1 MRRLAPGTPIGSMA
15 TNRGGE
21 MASTSND
28 STVAIWCIDDYI
40 KRYQQASVGDWWISE
55 VFAFDHPQ
63 FGIIKFFLRFMPK
76 NGCEASDAF
85 IDMQVMNPPVKS
97 SISIKCKA
105 WIETYDKRRYET
117 LGVNRPVPIR
127 RESFGVRF
135 YRHEKKSKLIRSQTI
150 FVCLRS
156 QYPVK
161 TVGTISYPNAL
172 HCWPIPDLA
181 PQFADIKTGTPW
193 ESEEFTIPQLEA
205 VKFAI
210 VFYPR
215 GDGGKHQNYCA
226 LELKVNTF
234 GAHSKL
240 TIQFEL
246 WLGNP
251 DRRLRKISFNHVFL
265 NGLPDGISHYETLS
279 RFEEFIV
286 EGPFNIYCNICPITA
301 VVAPTR
307 EPIFDQRFASF
318 FNNPFFSDAEIHV
331 DNKIFK
337 ISRAIVS
344 GSSPIFRAMF
354 DKKIKRTNERS
365 VAMVEKMLIYIYENK
380 VDNLNDIAAELLPV
394 ADYYQIDNLVKI
406 CVDSIVN
413 NLTTKNV
420 LSVLQLAFDRPHLI
434 EFRVHVMNF
443 TNANYNE
450 IRQLDGFEEFFDA
463 QPEIA
468 NQ

>member
-85 IDMQVMNPPVKS
+85 IDMQVINPPVKS

-105 WIETYDKRRYET
+105 WIETHDKRRYET
-117 LGVNRPVPIR
+117 LGVNRPVQINSERKFWRSLLPA
-127 RESFGVRF
+127 RE
-135 YRHEKKSKLIRSQTI
+135 KSKLIRSQTI

-161 TVGTISYPNAL
+161 TAGAISYPNSL
-172 HCWPIPDLA
+172 HCWSIPVLA
-181 PQFADIKTGTPW
+181 P
-193 ESEEFTIPQLEA
+193 
-205 VKFAI
+205 
-210 VFYPR
+210 
-215 GDGGKHQNYCA
+215 
-226 LELKVNTF
+226 
-234 GAHSKL
+234 
-240 TIQFEL
+240 
-246 WLGNP
+246 
-251 DRRLRKISFNHVFL
+251 FNHVFL

-279 RFEEFIV
+279 RLEEFIV

-354 DKKIKRTNERS
+354 DKKIKEQTSGVVRIDRFE

-434 EFRVHVMNF
+434 EFRVYVMNF

>member
-1 MRRLAPGTPIGSMA
+1 
-15 TNRGGE
+15 

-40 KRYQQASVGDWWISE
+40 KRYQQASV
-55 VFAFDHPQ
+55 A
-63 FGIIKFFLRFMPK
+63 
-76 NGCEASDAF
+76 
-85 IDMQVMNPPVKS
+85 
-97 SISIKCKA
+97 
-105 WIETYDKRRYET
+105 
-117 LGVNRPVPIR
+117 
-127 RESFGVRF
+127 
-135 YRHEKKSKLIRSQTI
+135 
-150 FVCLRS
+150 
-156 QYPVK
+156 
-161 TVGTISYPNAL
+161 
-172 HCWPIPDLA
+172 
-181 PQFADIKTGTPW
+181 
-193 ESEEFTIPQLEA
+193 
-205 VKFAI
+205 
-210 VFYPR
+210 
-215 GDGGKHQNYCA
+215 
-226 LELKVNTF
+226 
-234 GAHSKL
+234 
-240 TIQFEL
+240 
-246 WLGNP
+246 
-251 DRRLRKISFNHVFL
+251 FNHDFL
-265 NGLPDGISHYETLS
+265 NGLPDGISQYETLS
-279 RFEEFIV
+279 RLEDFMV

-301 VVAPTR
+301 FVAPPH
-307 EPIFDQRFASF
+307 EPISDQRFASF

-354 DKKIKRTNERS
+354 DKKIKEQTSGVVRIDRFE

-394 ADYYQIDNLVKI
+394 ADYYQIDSLVKI
-406 CVDSIVN
+406 CVDSIVT